1 MSLNGNWG
9 PGVALQ
15 LSPRWFQLDQQLNVV
30 RTLAGNWVAD
40 VVIRNDNT
48 SDLILP
54 DWNHRRL
61 SQFPQA
67 V

>member
-1 MSLNGNWG
+1 MSLNGNWD

-30 RTLAGNWVAD
+30 RTLAGNCVAD

-54 DWNHRRL
+54 DWNHRCLGQLLR
-61 SQFPQA
+61 A